1 MFLLHIIIP
10 FLFILSC
17 LFILLY
23 DDLGLVSFAEF
34 TTNNLPYLNADRKKL
49 ISQRLVTKIEIKIIQ
64 NLVGFLNST
73 PRSHNKIN
81 SYMKKMKHLKK
92 TVGL

>member
-34 TTNNLPYLNADRKKL
+34 TTNNLPYLNADRKK
-49 ISQRLVTKIEIKIIQ
+49 
-64 NLVGFLNST
+64 VGNKNRNSDYSKSDRIFEFYT
-73 PRSHNKIN
+73 QKS
-81 SYMKKMKHLKK
+81 S
-92 TVGL
+92 